1 MTNTVTFK
9 IDEKDKELAQELFDS
24 MGLTFS
30 GALNI
35 FIKACINTRSI
46 PFNIKAPSL
55 DQVIKDRLKESEDP
69 LNLSRK
75 FNDVENM
82 M

>member
-1 MTNTVTFK
+1 MK
-9 IDEKDKELAQELFDS
+9 KDKELAQELFDS

-82 M
+82 MESLES